1 MKALIT
7 GAGSGIGRE
16 MAIYLDSISYDL
28 ILVDKDSLSLEDLK
42 GVLKREHKYIVT
54 DLSDVKKVKDL
65 YIFTKKDD
73 IDMLI
78 NNAGF
83 GLFGDYNSCDMLTEV
98 EMIDVNIKAL
108 HVLTR
113 MYLKDMVKKDKG
125 YILNVGSSA
134 GLLRGGPLMSCY
146 YASKSYVVAFT
157 CALYEELRRNKS
169 HVVVS
174 CLCPGPVSTN
184 FNETAGVSFNI
195 KSLNARYVAIY
206 GLKKMYLDKKLIIV
220 PGFNIKML
228 RVVSKIVPDSI
239 LVRFVYK
246 SQRRKG

>member
-28 ILVDKDSLSLEDLK
+28 ILVDKNSLSLEDLK

-83 GLFGDYNSCDMLTEV
+83 GFFGDYNSCDMLTEV

-134 GLLRGGPLMSCY
+134 GLLRGGPLMNCY

-157 CALYEELRRNKS
+157 CALQGNKMEK
-169 HVVVS
+169 
-174 CLCPGPVSTN
+174 N
-184 FNETAGVSFNI
+184 
-195 KSLNARYVAIY
+195 
-206 GLKKMYLDKKLIIV
+206 M
-220 PGFNIKML
+220 
-228 RVVSKIVPDSI
+228 
-239 LVRFVYK
+239 
-246 SQRRKG
+246 